1 MEQQL
6 EFTGWV
12 LQVTEKAVLVDVENE
27 AIWIPNSMA
36 EYYGEPIIGSDIEFT
51 IPEWLATKKGL
62 T

>member
-36 EYYGEPIIGSDIEFT
+36 EYYGQLPKAKAFG
-51 IPEWLATKKGL
+51 LAKAL
-62 T
+62 C